1 MGELIE
7 RYGRTMV
14 DKPNSDAAERAQ
26 EAMSLIDDERVIPW
40 YVKAVDTNW
49 GQMRERAL
57 DRLCRFKGD
66 AALEGIKKGMTT
78 RGADM
83 GFCSTPSV
91 AQDAADAVRGSAAV
105 ALARSPHPKAKALLM
120 TMHGDPYDGMR
131 LTVIHALEGMDSTES
146 LDLLRQMTHDGE
158 KEVSD
163 EAKRCLAQREM
174 RSALTPALSPFAAKL
189 VAAMPAGWKLT
200 AHGTCG
206 TPHRWT
212 GAVTGEFLSFK
223 HEGLRAVFPPGPAS
237 FTVSVIRSDYAGRL
251 PKSDTTQPGGAYL
264 EWVSPERLLF
274 IEGSA
279 LQGEGQIALEK
290 AFRSLGFDRAPAPIS
305 RPRRRWGDP
314 PQARTART
322 ITTPTTT
329 RRSAR
334 RCLPYSRRYPNRR
347 RRAGWCRFWEA
358 FPRNRSESR

>member
-1 MGELIE
+1 
-7 RYGRTMV
+7 
-14 DKPNSDAAERAQ
+14 
-26 EAMSLIDDERVIPW
+26 
-40 YVKAVDTNW
+40 
-49 GQMRERAL
+49 
-57 DRLCRFKGD
+57 
-66 AALEGIKKGMTT
+66 MTT

-120 TMHGDPYDGMR
+120 TMHGDPYDGVR

-163 EAKRCLAQREM
+163 EAKHCLAQREM

-290 AFRSLGFDRAPAPIS
+290 AFRSLGFDRASRADITPAAAMG
-305 RPRRRWGDP
+305 RPATGKDGAYNYDTDDDQAFRKKVLALFQDIQKGDLAAVKKAVQADPKLLTERCPNSNDAYGILGIWASPSQRWQLEITEHGGTALHAGAVCHQEAILRYLLEMRR
-314 PQARTART
+314 
-322 ITTPTTT
+322 
-329 RRSAR
+329 
-334 RCLPYSRRYPNRR
+334 
-347 RRAGWCRFWEA
+347 
-358 FPRNRSESR
+358 